1 MRKSLLLA
9 AVLGTFALP
18 AAVMAEDAATV
29 VDATAAPITATTAD
43 TAPSSDTKAAPIAAP
58 ATPAAPVLNGPGMN
72 FPLALSANPINF
84 DAGPIGKVYVSGAVS
99 ALGLVQNNATAPF
112 LDFFHKNSTGDFSN
126 AQIMLQKIDGPVQFF
141 IRAGG
146 YSLPALGVPY
156 LKAAKATEHTYGVI
170 PEAYVKIAPNDTFS
184 ILAGKL
190 PTLFGAEYTFTFQ
203 NTNIERGLLWN
214 QENAVTRG
222 VQANYVKGPLTA
234 SVSIADGFYSKDYTW
249 LTGLVS
255 YTINDSNS
263 ISVVAGGNWDKSKAF
278 NAYQTP
284 IAQNNGQIY
293 NIIYKYTK
301 GPLTLQPYLQVTN
314 IPAEPSLGWTKD
326 ARTYGGALL
335 ANYAVTDTVNIGGR
349 AEYIAS
355 SGSLTNGAPNL
366 LGYGA
371 GSDAYSLT
379 ITPTYQNKG
388 FFLRGELSYVKV
400 NNFDK
405 AGALGFGKAGTDSNQ
420 ARFLA
425 ETGFLF

>member
-1 MRKSLLLA
+1 MRKSLLVA
-9 AVLGTFALP
+9 AILGTFALP
-18 AAVMAEDAATV
+18 AAVMAEDAP
-29 VDATAAPITATTAD
+29 AAAE
-43 TAPSSDTKAAPIAAP
+43 AAP
-58 ATPAAPVLNGPGMN
+58 ASVAAPAAPVLNGPGMN

-84 DAGPIGKVYVSGAVS
+84 NAGPIGKVYVSGAVS

-141 IRAGG
+141 IRGGG

-170 PEAYVKIAPNDTFS
+170 PEAYVKIVPNDTFS
-184 ILAGKL
+184 IQAGKL
-190 PTLFGAEYTFTFQ
+190 PTLIGAEYTFTFQ

-222 VQANYVKGPLTA
+222 VQANYVKGPLA
-234 SVSIADGFYSKDYTW
+234 VSVAVGDGFYSKSYNW
-249 LTGLVS
+249 LSGLVS

-263 ISVVAGGNWDKSKAF
+263 ISVVAMGNVDKSKANDF
-278 NAYQTP
+278 NAYTTP